1 VELVKGPAEVI
12 EEREVRKKGL
22 LGFSII
28 ILLLLLLLLLLLCLS
43 QGVGMTRR

>member
-28 ILLLLLLLLLLLCLS
+28 ILLLLLLLLLCLS